1 MANFTLH
8 NVKAVETEA
17 RDHDRFCTL
26 HLNITSQSKY
36 DNEPVYDRLE
46 LYFDTI
52 DEREQ
57 FIVQIANL
65 LMPQ

>member
-17 RDHDRFCTL
+17 RDHDNFCTL
-26 HLNITSQSKY
+26 HLNITTQSKY
-36 DNEPVYDRLE
+36 DNEPIQERIE
-46 LYFDTI
+46 LYFSNTD
-52 DEREQ
+52 DREQ
-57 FIVQIANL
+57 FIVSIANL